1 MNYSKILNNF
11 NSSSNDFNNKN
22 NHGKNNHKTSDKKIP
37 KKKIIISIALIA
49 FAFIGSYLIYFVL
62 QITLNTEK
70 PVVVVISG
78 SMEPT
83 LYKGDLLFVR
93 GENPANIKNGTIEDK
108 QGDIVVY
115 DARDLWPG
123 APQDP
128 IVHRIVD
135 KYLDNGIWYFRTKGD
150 ANAVPDPV
158 PVPQNRIYGVV
169 CGRIPYIG
177 WVKIILT
184 DTGLLIPVIVII
196 SILLVISIA
205 WDLVKKRESE
215 EKNENKDNNI

>member
-205 WDLVKKRESE
+205 WDLVKKDESE

>member
-1 MNYSKILNNF
+1 VNYSKILNNF

-205 WDLVKKRESE
+205 WDLVKKDESE

>member
-1 MNYSKILNNF
+1 VNYSKILNNF
-11 NSSSNDFNNKN
+11 NSSSNDYNNKN
-22 NHGKNNHKTSDKKIP
+22 NHNKNNDKPSDKKIP

-93 GENPANIKNGTIEDK
+93 SENPANIKNGTIENK
-108 QGDIVVY
+108 QGDIIVY
-115 DARDLWPG
+115 DARGLWPG
-123 APQDP
+123 APQAP
-128 IVHRIVD
+128 IVHRVVN
-135 KYLDNGIWYFRTKGD
+135 KYLDNGIWYFMTKGD
-150 ANAVPDPV
+150 ANPVPDPM

-169 CGRIPYIG
+169 CGRIPWIG

-205 WDLVKKRESE
+205 WDLVKKE
-215 EKNENKDNNI
+215 ELEENEK